1 MRWIEAAIAAK
12 SGEIDGL
19 CAELAALGVEGMSI
33 EDEAD
38 FKRFLE
44 NNHKYWDYVDDA
56 LNERFSGLSR
66 VKFYLQDDEAGQN
79 QLAEIKS
86 ALGREIEI
94 GYLDDQD
101 WENSWKAA
109 YEPLPI
115 GEKLLIVPEWMDA
128 DAEGRTA
135 LRLEP
140 GLAFGTGSHETT
152 RMCLQALEDYAAP
165 GKRVLDL
172 GCGSGIL
179 AIAALVLGCGSAVGC
194 DIDPK
199 APDAARDNA
208 ALNGIG
214 EDRFKVYAGDVLS
227 DEGMRRFLGTGY
239 DIVFANIVADVIL
252 PLSGFVRRFMG
263 ENAVLICSGII
274 DYRAEEVREALQRN
288 GFEILRHLN
297 ENEWHAFVCR

>member
-33 EDEAD
+33 EDEED
-38 FKRFLE
+38 FKSFLE

-56 LNERFSGLSR
+56 LNERFAGLSR
-66 VKFYLQDDEAGQN
+66 VKFYLQDDEAGQK
-79 QLAEIKS
+79 QLAEIKN

-94 GYLDDQD
+94 SYLDDQD
-101 WENSWKAA
+101 WENSWKSY
-109 YEPLPI
+109 YEPLSI
-115 GEKLLIVPEWMDA
+115 GEKLLIVPDWMEA
-128 DAEGRTA
+128 DAEGRSA

-179 AIAALVLGCGSAVGC
+179 AIGALVLGCESAVCC

-199 APDAARDNA
+199 APDAARENA

-214 EDRFKVYAGDVLS
+214 EERG
-227 DEGMRRFLGTGY
+227 G
-239 DIVFANIVADVIL
+239 
-252 PLSGFVRRFMG
+252 
-263 ENAVLICSGII
+263 
-274 DYRAEEVREALQRN
+274 Q
-288 GFEILRHLN
+288 
-297 ENEWHAFVCR
+297 